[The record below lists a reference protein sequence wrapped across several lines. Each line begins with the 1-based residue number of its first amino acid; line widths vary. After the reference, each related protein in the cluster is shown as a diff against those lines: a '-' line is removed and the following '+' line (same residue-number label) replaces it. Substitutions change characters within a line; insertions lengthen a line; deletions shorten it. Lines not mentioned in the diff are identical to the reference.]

1 MRKLTWIAI
10 VQGALLAATGAP
22 AQGQNTS
29 LADAL
34 KTSYEAEAKGDYKA
48 AIQPLILPAAATSY
62 IAQLRLGW
70 LCYCNKEW
78 NESISH
84 YNQAIQLSPFAIE
97 PLLGLMLP
105 QMAAGK
111 NDDAQRTAQSALRLD
126 PNNYTALSRS
136 AWLTFLRQ
144 DYRAAAAAYRKLTAL
159 YPTDTE
165 MLLGLGW
172 SLKWSGNVTEAAQQ
186 FRTVL
191 LLSPDNP
198 RAKQGLGEDVGGA
211 GGNGGGERP
220 FPPRGERPP
229 GKFRGKF

>member
-1 MRKLTWIAI
+1 MKMTMSKII
-10 VQGALLAATGAP
+10 PLLLLSAACAV
-22 AQGQNTS
+22 AQNQNSS

-48 AIQPLILPAAATSY
+48 AIQPLVLPAAATSY

-78 NESISH
+78 SESIAH
-84 YNQAIQLSPFAIE
+84 YSQAIQLSPFAIE

-136 AWLTFLRQ
+136 AWLTFSRQ
-144 DYRAAAAAYRKLTAL
+144 DYRAAAATYRKLTAL

-191 LLSPDNP
+191 LLSPGNT
-198 RAKQGLGEDVGGA
+198 RALQGLGEDV

-229 GKFRGKF
+229 GKPRGKF